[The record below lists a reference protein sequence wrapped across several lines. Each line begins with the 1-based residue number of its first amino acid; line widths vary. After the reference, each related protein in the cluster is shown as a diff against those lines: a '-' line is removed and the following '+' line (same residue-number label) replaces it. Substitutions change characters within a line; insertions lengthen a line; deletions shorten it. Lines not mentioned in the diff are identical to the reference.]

1 MDKWAFLYLSV
12 FILIFLLFIFIPKKK
27 QTKKVGIISL
37 VVALTLEIFVFNFHS
52 FHLLFGSYEK
62 NSFDLSD
69 AIVSGGSISENGS
82 IVSNDNGKS
91 VTVEFKDVGRK
102 IGTVYFD
109 IIMPD
114 RVVDENGKITS
125 AKTDY
130 VNVSID
136 ASDETNSAEYRRGVA
151 SGKMV
156 YGDKRSQT
164 IILDL
169 SGEVK
174 NIKFTLTA
182 DKNCTFT
189 LVGADINKTQPMH
202 FSTLRLLI
210 IVCLI
215 FGMYALMN
223 FPSMLA
229 SVKDKKLFFSRAVG
243 IFCVLFIICSAVI
256 TFVCNYNSFGG
267 LSTGYKNTSG
277 NQISQEIVD
286 AFEAGQ
292 VSLLDKPSKELLEME
307 NPYDWSARRAAGV
320 SYKWDHLLYEGKYY
334 SYYGIAPVLVL
345 FLPYHLL
352 TGYYFPSAEAIL
364 IFGALGIV
372 FLCLMFT
379 EVIKKFFP
387 KLPVNIALCSL
398 VVLLMSTGIWYCFCS
413 PLFYEIA
420 QASGFMFTCA
430 GFYFL
435 LRSNIVSGGEYKI
448 KLPSIAISAFCL
460 SMAVLCRPTLVLY
473 CFAALIFIAFGFIKY
488 RNEAKL
494 KGKNIKTESAKYIF
508 TSLICFIAI
517 GLIQMIYN
525 YKRFGSFFDFGIQ
538 YSLTINDFTRSA
550 YHTDFTAIGFW
561 NYLFAFPIIKPQFP
575 FVFSNF
581 STLDVNG
588 YYYVA
593 NRNAVGLVVR
603 SLPIWGYLGAVGSFR
618 SLDKK
623 QKLKALLL
631 IGSVCVVA
639 PLIIIFSIWESG
651 YGVRYCVDFAWQ
663 MIIGGMCILFY
674 RYCKSES
681 DGTKADMRRATMI
694 FFCVALVVSFVVN
707 FAMIYD
713 YLPRSGWLKSEYL
726 AFERLFNFWR

>member
-1 MDKWAFLYLSV
+1 MYKWMLLYLSV
-12 FILIFLLFIFIPKKK
+12 FILIFLLFIFIPKNKK
-27 QTKKVGIISL
+27 TKKVGIISL
-37 VVALTLEIFVFNFHS
+37 AVALCLEILVFNFHS

-62 NSFDLSD
+62 NSLNLSE
-69 AIVSGGSISENGS
+69 AHVSGGSISEDGK
-82 IVSNDNGKS
+82 IISNEAGKA
-91 VTVEFKDVGRK
+91 VTIEFKNIEEK
-102 IGTVYFD
+102 IGTVYFNLT
-109 IIMPD
+109 MPD

-130 VNVSID
+130 VNVSVD
-136 ASDETNSAEYRRGVA
+136 ASDETNSAEYRKGVA
-151 SGKMV
+151 SGKIV
-156 YGDKRSQT
+156 NGDKRSQT

-169 SGEVK
+169 SGKVK
-174 NIKFTLTA
+174 NIKFTLTT

-189 LVGADINKTQPMH
+189 LAGADINKAQPMR

-210 IVCLI
+210 IVALI
-215 FGMYALMN
+215 FGIYALMN
-223 FPSMLA
+223 FPSMQA
-229 SVKDKKLFFSRAVG
+229 SVEDKKLLFSRSVG
-243 IFCVLFIICSAVI
+243 IISVLFIICSAVI
-256 TFVCNYNSFGG
+256 TFVCSYNSSGV

-277 NQISQEIVD
+277 NQISQELVD

-292 VSLLDKPSKELLEME
+292 VSLLDEPSKELLEME
-307 NPYDWSARRAAGV
+307 NPYDWSARRKAGV
-320 SYKWDHLLYEGKYY
+320 SYKWDHLLFEGKYY

-345 FLPYHLL
+345 FLPYHFL

-364 IFGALGIV
+364 IFGAIGIM
-372 FLCLMFT
+372 FLSLIFM
-379 EVIKKFFP
+379 EIVRKLFP
-387 KLPVNIALCSL
+387 KLSVNIALCSL
-398 VVLLMSTGIWYCFCS
+398 VILQMSTGIWYCFCS

-420 QASGFMFTCA
+420 QASGFMFICA

-435 LRSNIVSGGEYKI
+435 LRSNIVVGSGKI
-448 KLPSIAISAFCL
+448 KLPSIAIAAFCL

-494 KGKNIKTESAKYIF
+494 KGKNIKTESAKYIV
-508 TSLICFIAI
+508 TSLICFVAI
-517 GLIQMIYN
+517 GLVQMIYN

-593 NRNAVGLVVR
+593 NRNAVGLAIR
-603 SLPIWGYLGAVGSFR
+603 SLPVWGYLGAVGAYRSF
-618 SLDKK
+618 DKK
-623 QKLKALLL
+623 NKLKAVLL
-631 IGSVCVVA
+631 IGSVCIIA

-663 MIIGGMCILFY
+663 MIIGAMCILFY

-681 DGTKADMRRATMI
+681 DPYKRDMQKAMKI
-694 FFCVALVVSFVVN
+694 FFLVACIVSVVVN

-713 YLPRSGWLKSEYL
+713 YLPRGGWLKSEYL
-726 AFERLFNFWR
+726 SFENIFNFWK